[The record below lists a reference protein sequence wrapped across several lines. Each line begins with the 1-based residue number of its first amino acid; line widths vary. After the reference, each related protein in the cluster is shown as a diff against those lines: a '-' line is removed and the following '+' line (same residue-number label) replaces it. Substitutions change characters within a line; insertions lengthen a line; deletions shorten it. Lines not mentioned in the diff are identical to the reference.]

1 MISPPFDFTRYKTQ
15 GKGHGFVEVFARR
28 LKTDRVLR
36 QRVMVAKIKELAN
49 LAREPEDDP
58 EVQWAHVQEVRGRRR
73 ARPPASRARSSTT
86 SDAPPSATWTG
97 PA

>member
-1 MISPPFDFTRYKTQ
+1 MTSPRFDFTRYKTQ

-49 LAREPEDDP
+49 LARAPEDDP
-58 EVQWAHVQEVRGRRR
+58 EVQWAHVQEVQDRLYEL
-73 ARPPASRARSSTT
+73 TT
-86 SDAPPSATWTG
+86 MEFEIEAEPEAQP
-97 PA
+97 

>member
-1 MISPPFDFTRYKTQ
+1 MTSHPFDFTRYKTQ

-58 EVQWAHVQEVRGRRR
+58 EVQWAHVQEVQDRLYDLVRLEFEIE
-73 ARPPASRARSSTT
+73 AEPKAQP
-86 SDAPPSATWTG
+86 
-97 PA
+97 

>member
-49 LAREPEDDP
+49 LARAPEDDP
-58 EVQWAHVQEVRGRRR
+58 EVQWAHVQEVQDRLYEL
-73 ARPPASRARSSTT
+73 TT
-86 SDAPPSATWTG
+86 MEFEIEAEPEAQP
-97 PA
+97 